1 MRKFLLVTGAAVYCL
16 GSSAFATTGA
26 VQRDFIQGGD
36 VGSGAA
42 QAQSLLVLAANDKP
56 VCDPV
61 SPSKPCKGNNGFGNG
76 ADDGTPG
83 GSGGHPGGAKCV
95 GDTKC

>member
-1 MRKFLLVTGAAVYCL
+1 MRKFLIVGAAVCVL
-16 GSSAFATTGA
+16 GSPAYATTGTTH
-26 VQRDFIQGGD
+26 VQRDFGQSADI
-36 VGSGAA
+36 GSG
-42 QAQSLLVLAANDKP
+42 QSDFRFVVAANDKP
-56 VCDPV
+56 ICDTV

-83 GSGGHPGGAKCV
+83 ASGGHPGGAKCV